1 MTTVN
6 QHMVMTT
13 VNQHMVMTTVNQQN
27 GYDYCQPT
35 YGNDNC

>member
-13 VNQHMVMTTVNQQN
+13 VNQHMVMTTVNQHN

-35 YGNDNC
+35 